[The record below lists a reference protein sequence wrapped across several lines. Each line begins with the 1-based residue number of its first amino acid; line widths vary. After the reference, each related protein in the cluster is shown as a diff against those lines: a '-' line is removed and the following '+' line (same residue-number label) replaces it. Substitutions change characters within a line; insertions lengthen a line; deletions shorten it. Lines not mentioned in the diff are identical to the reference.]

1 MLSAYPIDST
11 GTSLSR
17 AAWVDLVDPSDA
29 ERAAFEKAFGLRVPT
44 KEELAEIEATSR
56 LRTEKDALYMTAPLI
71 FAAGKKPWLP
81 ALSGFVL
88 SKRVLLTVRF
98 EQSLSFDAVNKE
110 ATAAARVEPAYTFTC
125 ILEELVD
132 HMADLLEESGR
143 DLDEASHVIFR
154 PDSKRAKLSHETAM
168 LRDLMIR
175 TGRTSERMARIHYTL
190 VCLDRMAKFT
200 LERGRE
206 WVAQD
211 VASRLQSVSSDIASL
226 VQFAEGLV
234 SRIQLLQDA
243 ATGIINI
250 DQNDVMKVLTIASV
264 VGIPPVL
271 VVGVYGMNFKNMP
284 ELDWAWGYPY
294 ALVMIAVTAL
304 IPLLWFKWKDW
315 I

>member
-1 MLSAYPIDST
+1 
-11 GTSLSR
+11 
-17 AAWVDLVDPSDA
+17 
-29 ERAAFEKAFGLRVPT
+29 
-44 KEELAEIEATSR
+44 
-56 LRTEKDALYMTAPLI
+56 
-71 FAAGKKPWLP
+71 
-81 ALSGFVL
+81 
-88 SKRVLLTVRF
+88 
-98 EQSLSFDAVNKE
+98 
-110 ATAAARVEPAYTFTC
+110 
-125 ILEELVD
+125 
-132 HMADLLEESGR
+132 
-143 DLDEASHVIFR
+143 
-154 PDSKRAKLSHETAM
+154 M

-206 WVAQD
+206 WVASD

-234 SRIQLLQDA
+234 SRVQLLQDA

-271 VVGVYGMNFKNMP
+271 VAGIYGMNFKNMP

-294 ALVMIAVTAL
+294 ALALIAITAL
-304 IPLLWFKWKDW
+304 VPLLWFKWKDW